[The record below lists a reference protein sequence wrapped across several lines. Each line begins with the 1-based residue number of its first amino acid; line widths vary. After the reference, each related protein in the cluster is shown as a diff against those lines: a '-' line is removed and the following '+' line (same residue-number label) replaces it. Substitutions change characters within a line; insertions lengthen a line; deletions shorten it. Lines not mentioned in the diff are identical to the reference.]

1 MYNFNKIK
9 EFSNWTD
16 YDHWLIAD
24 YGMMVI
30 SGKERMA
37 TNYDKYFINKIEE
50 IDGKLAFHT
59 QGIANNLEDPIVYGK
74 QINGVVQTKM
84 YFLTLICTIFNNKYV
99 FYFCGIIPLSIYAGF
114 RIFKGRHDK
123 DIEREN

>member
-1 MYNFNKIK
+1 MTK

-50 IDGKLAFHT
+50 IDAFLFSLHKPKSFNGKTSIEIKYDKQFETACMIISQKSNMNAKKMTVLEFYST
-59 QGIANNLEDPIVYGK
+59 LNNLSK
-74 QINGVVQTKM
+74 QAEAEAKAYKKV
-84 YFLTLICTIFNNKYV
+84 
-99 FYFCGIIPLSIYAGF
+99 
-114 RIFKGRHDK
+114 RR
-123 DIEREN
+123 

>member
-1 MYNFNKIK
+1 MYNFNMTK

-50 IDGKLAFHT
+50 IDGK
-59 QGIANNLEDPIVYGK
+59 IVVEYEEANAP
-74 QINGVVQTKM
+74 
-84 YFLTLICTIFNNKYV
+84 
-99 FYFCGIIPLSIYAGF
+99 
-114 RIFKGRHDK
+114 R
-123 DIEREN
+123 

>member
-1 MYNFNKIK
+1 SSPAPMILPTGGKLGRGRLFPYSLHRASRQARVALLFARAVLHGNPCRTQVKSCFPPANMYNFNMTK

-50 IDGKLAFHT
+50 IDGK
-59 QGIANNLEDPIVYGK
+59 IVVEYEEANTP
-74 QINGVVQTKM
+74 
-84 YFLTLICTIFNNKYV
+84 
-99 FYFCGIIPLSIYAGF
+99 
-114 RIFKGRHDK
+114 R
-123 DIEREN
+123 

>member
-1 MYNFNKIK
+1 MTK

-24 YGMMVI
+24 YGMKVI

-50 IDGKLAFHT
+50 IDGK
-59 QGIANNLEDPIVYGK
+59 IVVEYEEANTP
-74 QINGVVQTKM
+74 
-84 YFLTLICTIFNNKYV
+84 
-99 FYFCGIIPLSIYAGF
+99 
-114 RIFKGRHDK
+114 R
-123 DIEREN
+123 